1 MSLRHIKDHKNKARK
16 RKMKERGG
24 KKRKRRKKKK
34 KKKCWMIMVMGVTA
48 MHPRVTKTLNLPFKC
63 FYLNAVTHLK
73 HL

>member
-34 KKKCWMIMVMGVTA
+34 KWWMIMVMGVTA